1 MGKVWLCLL
10 DLIDFFFN
18 VWAIMVCHA
27 GQLAVIR
34 GPYAFLSK
42 HELNM
47 SRTVLGSGDI
57 HLLLPSLSLELVA
70 QRVTLVMS

>member
-1 MGKVWLCLL
+1 
-10 DLIDFFFN
+10 
-18 VWAIMVCHA
+18 MVCHT

-47 SRTVLGSGDI
+47 SSTVLESGDI
-57 HLLLPSLSLELVA
+57 RLLLPSLSLELEA